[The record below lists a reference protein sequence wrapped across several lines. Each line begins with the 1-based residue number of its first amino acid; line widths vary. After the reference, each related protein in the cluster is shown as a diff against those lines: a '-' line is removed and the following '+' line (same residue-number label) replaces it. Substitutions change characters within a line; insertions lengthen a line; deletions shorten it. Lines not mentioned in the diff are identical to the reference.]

1 MEFLEY
7 IISPEHFPHVLE
19 AFERGI
25 SIVFVCC
32 TLIVAAVFMDMW
44 VGVDAAKAAHEP
56 LMSHGLR
63 RTISKALDYF
73 RVLLFASLIDILGA
87 FFPWYTLPYFTLL
100 ATLAVLLIEGKS
112 VIENYKRKKS
122 NAADVVNMA
131 EKIIK
136 ALNDKEAK
144 EIIKEIKKEKNT

>member
-25 SIVFVCC
+25 SIVFMCC
-32 TLIVAAVFMDMW
+32 ALIVAAVFMDMW
-44 VGVDAAKAAHEP
+44 VGIDAAKAAHEP

-63 RTISKALDYF
+63 RTITKALDYF

-87 FFPWYTLPYFTLL
+87 FLL
-100 ATLAVLLIEGKS
+100 LSNSEES
-112 VIENYKRKKS
+112 VINVETGIKHEQKKQGKMTIVM
-122 NAADVVNMA
+122 NKM
-131 EKIIK
+131 
-136 ALNDKEAK
+136 L
-144 EIIKEIKKEKNT
+144 